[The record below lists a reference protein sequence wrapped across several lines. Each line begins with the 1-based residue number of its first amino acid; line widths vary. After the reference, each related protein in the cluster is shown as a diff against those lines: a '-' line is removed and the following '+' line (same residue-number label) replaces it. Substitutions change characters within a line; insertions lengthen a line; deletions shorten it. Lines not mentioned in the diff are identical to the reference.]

1 MIIVILS
8 SSFEVPS
15 LWEYVL
21 YHPWIWYVWRLSYTI
36 NHLYPCISIYHDLHI
51 TTSIDT
57 YLYHYIFILLIM
69 IFILRSSFI
78 IIYIYLYHTKY
89 HTNIILYIYIIPD
102 LYILYHIF
110 GDLIISFF
118 TKKNI
123 WGRPRRRL
131 LRVAVA
137 SVAVALGL
145 VALLCPDRERN
156 GTGKMRRDKGGIFQW
171 FSHEFNGF

>member
-89 HTNIILYIYIIPD
+89 HTNIILYIYYTWFI
-102 LYILYHIF
+102 Y
-110 GDLIISFF
+110 IISYIWWFNHQFF
-118 TKKNI
+118 HQKKYLRPSATSSAPCRCCL
-123 WGRPRRRL
+123 GRCGTGL
-131 LRVAVA
+131 GGAAV
-137 SVAVALGL
+137 S
-145 VALLCPDRERN
+145 RQREERN
-156 GTGKMRRDKGGIFQW
+156 WEDAARQGWNFSMIFTW
-171 FSHEFNGF
+171 I